1 MNIYW
6 QVILTVIVTLV
17 GAVLQAGFGF
27 GIGPV
32 LVAFLPMI
40 MEYNQA
46 ILTFL
51 VLAIIGNAVLAF
63 KYIKYVRW
71 KALLPI
77 LIPTIVLT
85 DVIAF
90 FAVDI
95 NTDIIYMALGFLLI
109 ILSIYFFIFAEKIK
123 IKASVFTGTI
133 VGIISGILSGFFA
146 LAGPPAALYFLP
158 ALKDKKEYIGT
169 FQMYFLIINISNL
182 IVRLVRGGW
191 STISIPVMS
200 SGIIALL
207 IGTLIG
213 YLCLKNFKGKWF
225 ERAVY
230 ILIGLNGLWIVISSL
245 L

>member
-1 MNIYW
+1 M
-6 QVILTVIVTLV
+6 IVTLV

-63 KYIKYVRW
+63 RNIKYVRW